1 MSGHERDDEDASE
14 LPPRTDEIE
23 DREEHV
29 GRADWNA
36 SRRAGS
42 DQPEDTSPEPE
53 GTRSPEDAERAQG
66 DENT

>member
-1 MSGHERDDEDASE
+1 MTGHERDDHGASE

-42 DQPEDTSPEPE
+42 EQPEDTSPEGE
-53 GTRSPEDAERAQG
+53 GTAPDADPGQE
-66 DENT
+66 DENL